1 MGIMSEAL
9 AANAPP
15 KMSEPA
21 AKLYLTRVQL
31 LWVVGVALVVGWLV
45 WLLGPV
51 LTPFLFSALLAY
63 MADPIVTW
71 LERWNIRRVM
81 AVTLVFL
88 LVIVFLAVA
97 LLLLIPV
104 LVRETTDLFDRLP
117 GYVEQLQ
124 ARFEPLLDEYFGV
137 RFDPETFDAARLRQL
152 LEENFDNIAAASGAA
167 WSYIT
172 DSGGRF
178 LIVVTGL
185 FLTPLVTFY
194 LMRDWNRMLAVLRDV
209 VPRNAEPTVVQLARD
224 CDDAL
229 GGFLRGQL
237 LVMLSLGA
245 IYAFGLWLV
254 GLNNGIAIGMIA
266 GLVSF
271 VPYLGAIVGV
281 LLAGV
286 TAIVQNFD
294 IWFLLAVGVVFTVG
308 QLIESFLLTPKLVG
322 DRIGL
327 HPVLVIFMV
336 MAGGQLFGFIG
347 VLLALPVA
355 AAGTVL
361 VRYFYRSYKESS
373 LYGHDPAA
381 DSSDPPQN
389 P

>member
-1 MGIMSEAL
+1 MPEPV
-9 AANAPP
+9 AN
-15 KMSEPA
+15 
-21 AKLYLTRVQL
+21 LRLTPIQL
-31 LWVVGVALVVGWLV
+31 LWLAGVALVTGWLV

-63 MADPIVTW
+63 MADPIVTQ
-71 LERWNIRRVM
+71 LERWKLRRD
-81 AVTLVFL
+81 
-88 LVIVFLAVA
+88 LAVA
-97 LLLLIPV
+97 LVFFLVIVILAVAALLLIPV
-104 LVRETTDLFDRLP
+104 LVRETADLFDRLP

-124 ARFEPLLDEYFGV
+124 ARLEPLLDEYFGL
-137 RFDPETFDAARLRQL
+137 RFDPDTFDATRLRQL
-152 LEENFDNIAAASGAA
+152 IEENFQNIAAASGAA

-178 LIVVTGL
+178 LVLVTGL
-185 FLTPLVTFY
+185 VLTPLLTFY
-194 LMRDWNRMLAVLRDV
+194 LMRDWHRMLDVLRDV
-209 VPRNAEPTVVQLARD
+209 LPRNLEPTVVQLTRD
-224 CDDAL
+224 CDEAL

-245 IYAFGLWLV
+245 IYAIGLWLV
-254 GLNNGIAIGMIA
+254 GLNNGIAIGMIS

-271 VPYLGAIVGV
+271 VPYLGAITGV

-286 TAIVQNFD
+286 TAIIQNFD
-294 IWFLLAVGVVFTVG
+294 IWFLLAVAIVFIVG
-308 QLIESFLLTPKLVG
+308 QLIESFVLTPNLVG

-327 HPVLVIFMV
+327 HPVLVIFTV

-361 VRYFYRSYKESS
+361 VRYFYRSYKQSS
-373 LYGHDPAA
+373 LYGEGPTSKAPEQSATARQAEGDQ
-381 DSSDPPQN
+381 PPWS
-389 P
+389 

>member
-1 MGIMSEAL
+1 M
-9 AANAPP
+9 P
-15 KMSEPA
+15 EPI
-21 AKLYLTRVQL
+21 AKLRLTPIQV
-31 LWVVGVALVVGWLV
+31 LWIAGVAIVTGWLV

-63 MADPIVTW
+63 MADPIVTR
-71 LERWNIRRVM
+71 LERWSLRRDR
-81 AVTLVFL
+81 AVALVFL
-88 LVIVFLAVA
+88 FVV
-97 LLLLIPV
+97 LLLTLAALVLIPV
-104 LVRETTDLFDRLP
+104 LVRETADLFDRLP

-124 ARFEPLLDEYFGV
+124 ARFEPLLEEYFGL
-137 RFDPETFDAARLRQL
+137 RFDSETFDAARLRQL
-152 LEENFDNIAAASGAA
+152 LEENFQNIATASAAV

-178 LIVVTGL
+178 LVFVTGL
-185 FLTPLVTFY
+185 VLTPLLTFY
-194 LMRDWNRMLAVLRDV
+194 LMRDWHRMLDVLRDV
-209 VPRNAEPTVVQLARD
+209 LPRNLEPTVVQLTRD
-224 CDDAL
+224 CDNAL

-245 IYAFGLWLV
+245 IYALGLWLV

-266 GLVSF
+266 GLISF

-281 LLAGV
+281 MLAGV
-286 TAIVQNFD
+286 TAVIQNFD
-294 IWFLLAVGVVFTVG
+294 IWFLLAVALVFIVG
-308 QLIESFLLTPKLVG
+308 QMIESFVLTPNLVG

-327 HPVLVIFMV
+327 HPVLVIFTV

-373 LYGHDPAA
+373 LYGHGRPSEAM
-381 DSSDPPQN
+381 DSSAVELPDESDQRALL
-389 P
+389 

>member
-1 MGIMSEAL
+1 MA
-9 AANAPP
+9 
-15 KMSEPA
+15 EPL
-21 AKLYLTRVQL
+21 AKLDLTRFQL
-31 LWVVGVALVVGWLV
+31 LWTIGVVLVVGWLV

-63 MADPIVTW
+63 MADPIVVR
-71 LERWNIRRVM
+71 LERWNIRRVT
-81 AVTLVFL
+81 AVSLVFL
-88 LVIVFLAVA
+88 LVILLLAVA

-104 LVRETTDLFDRLP
+104 LVREMADLFDRLP

-124 ARFEPLLDEYFGV
+124 ARFEPLLDEYFGLQ
-137 RFDPETFDAARLRQL
+137 FDPETFDAARLRQL
-152 LEENFDNIAAASGAA
+152 LEENFQNIAAASSAA

-194 LMRDWNRMLAVLRDV
+194 LMRDWHRMLDVLRDV
-209 VPRNAEPTVVQLARD
+209 LPRNVEPTVVQLTRD
-224 CDDAL
+224 CDEAL

-245 IYAFGLWLV
+245 IYASGLWLV

-271 VPYLGAIVGV
+271 VPYLGAITGV

-286 TAIVQNFD
+286 TAIIQNFD
-294 IWFLLAVGVVFTVG
+294 IWFLLAVAVVFVAG
-308 QLIESFLLTPKLVG
+308 QLIESFVLTPNLVG

-327 HPVLVIFMV
+327 HPVLVIFTV

-347 VLLALPVA
+347 VLLALPAA

-373 LYGHDPAA
+373 LYGHDRAEVPSE
-381 DSSDPPQN
+381 SSPEEPE
-389 P
+389 

>member
-1 MGIMSEAL
+1 MSGQAL
-9 AANAPP
+9 T
-15 KMSEPA
+15 
-21 AKLYLTRVQL
+21 LDFTRPQM
-31 LWVVGVALVVGWLV
+31 LWVAGFLLVVGWLV

-63 MADPIVTW
+63 MADPVVTR
-71 LERWNIRRVM
+71 LERWKIRRDL
-81 AVTLVFL
+81 AVALVFL
-88 LVIVFLAVA
+88 LVIVLLAVA

-104 LVRETTDLFDRLP
+104 LVRETSDLFARLP

-124 ARFEPLLDEYFGV
+124 ARFEPLLAEYFGF
-137 RFDPETFDAARLRQL
+137 RFDPETFDTARVRQL
-152 LEENFDNIAAASGAA
+152 LEENFRNIAAASGAA

-178 LIVVTGL
+178 LILVTGL

-194 LMRDWNRMLAVLRDV
+194 LLRDWHHMLAVLRDII
-209 VPRNAEPTVVQLARD
+209 PRNLEPTVVQLTRD
-224 CDDAL
+224 CDEAL

-237 LVMLSLGA
+237 LVMISLGA

-266 GLVSF
+266 GLISF
-271 VPYLGAIVGV
+271 VPYLGAIVGG

-286 TAIVQNFD
+286 TAIIQNFD
-294 IWFLLAVGVVFTVG
+294 LWFLLAVAIVFAAG
-308 QLIESFLLTPKLVG
+308 QLIESFVLTPNLVG

-327 HPVLVIFMV
+327 HPVLVIFTV

-373 LYGHDPAA
+373 LYGDDDEEGSP
-381 DSSDPPQN
+381 DDYLR
-389 P
+389 